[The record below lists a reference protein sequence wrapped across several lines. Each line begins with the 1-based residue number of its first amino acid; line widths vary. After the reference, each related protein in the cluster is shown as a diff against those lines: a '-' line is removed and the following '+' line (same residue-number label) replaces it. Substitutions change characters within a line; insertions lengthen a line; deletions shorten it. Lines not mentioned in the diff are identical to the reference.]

1 MNTTEQQFSQ
11 LVRDNRSTIYAVCYM
26 FSNDAD
32 EVADLFQ
39 KVLVKL
45 WNGYESF
52 HGKSDVKTWIYRV
65 TLNTCI
71 TIDRKKRSR
80 RKALLSM
87 DVDYFNDEE
96 KSTAQ
101 VRMLHERI
109 ARLQPLD
116 RAIVLLWLE
125 QISYDEIG
133 DIVGLSAKNVSVRLA
148 RIRVQLKSMR
158 LLRVLPR
165 ADHRRVVVR
174 YQGVRPPFVAQ
185 LRLPHDYGYSKRHS
199 RLSHQRFGC
208 QRRRL

>member
-1 MNTTEQQFSQ
+1 M
-11 LVRDNRSTIYAVCYM
+11 
-26 FSNDAD
+26 
-32 EVADLFQ
+32 
-39 KVLVKL
+39 LVKL
-45 WNGYESF
+45 WNGYETF
-52 HGKSDVKTWIYRV
+52 HGKSDIKTWIYRV

-87 DVDYFNDEE
+87 DVDYFSDEE

-133 DIVGLSAKNVSVRLA
+133 DITVATTFS
-148 RIRVQLKSMR
+148 
-158 LLRVLPR
+158 
-165 ADHRRVVVR
+165 
-174 YQGVRPPFVAQ
+174 PP
-185 LRLPHDYGYSKRHS
+185 S
-199 RLSHQRFGC
+199 RSSHA
-208 QRRRL
+208 